1 MDWFSWRR
9 SRLGFLRVLKQPA
22 RNVERIWKNA
32 LKWTRYLISIFAESF
47 DSYEHILA
55 TSLEKRKANFPR
67 LYSWSSLYCHYGI
80 SNLSL
85 HHQNVSPRNS
95 EIYVRCFYWYRAE
108 TEIWTQQW
116 QGQGKLMETMLL
128 RYQPLVTSNSR
139 TALKSTLREK
149 YPNTELFLV
158 RIFLYS
164 DWIRRIT
171 K

>member
-9 SRLGFLRVLKQPA
+9 SLLDFLKVLKQPA

-32 LKWTRYLISIFAESF
+32 LKWTRYLISRFAESF
-47 DSYEHILA
+47 DPYEHILA
-55 TSLEKRKANFPR
+55 TSLEKRRTNFPR

-80 SNLSL
+80 SNF
-85 HHQNVSPRNS
+85 
-95 EIYVRCFYWYRAE
+95 RCITRTFHLETLKFMWDDFYWYRAE

-116 QGQGKLMETMLL
+116 QGKGKLMETMLL
-128 RYQPLVTSNSR
+128 RYQPLVTTNSR

-149 YPNTELFLV
+149 CPNTELFLV

-164 DWIRRIT
+164 DWIRRFT